1 MFTIDAFW
9 IILAGALV
17 AASGSILGSFLM
29 LRKMSLIGDAIS
41 HAVLPGIVLSY
52 LWSQSRDPFVMLFG
66 ATISGIL
73 TTLFIE
79 TLNKKAGV
87 QEDASIG
94 VTFTFLFAL
103 GVILISVYGHYA
115 DLDQDC
121 VLFGE
126 INFIPLNRFEWLG
139 MDMGPQAIYILGL
152 VLVVIV
158 LVIYLGYKQFM
169 LTSFDPSYAMAIG
182 MKTLVWH
189 YLLMGLVSLTTVASF
204 EAVGAILVI
213 ALLIVPPATAY
224 LISNR
229 LPEMLAWGVFFGLLA
244 AIGGYVLAYSL
255 DVSVSASM
263 VSVSGLLFAVV
274 FLAGILRKY
283 LNQKKNFNLEPEK
296 V

>member
-9 IILAGALV
+9 IILAGSLV
-17 AASGSILGSFLM
+17 AASGSVLGSFLM

-52 LWSQSRDPFVMLFG
+52 LWSQSRDPFIMLLG
-66 ATISGIL
+66 ATFSGIL

-139 MDMGPQAIYILGL
+139 IDMGPQAIYILSS
-152 VLVVIV
+152 VLIAI
-158 LVIYLGYKQFM
+158 LAIIYLGYKQFL
-169 LTSFDPSYAMAIG
+169 LTSFDPAYAKAIG
-182 MKTLVWH
+182 MKTLIWH

-213 ALLIVPPATAY
+213 ALLVVPSATAY
-224 LISNR
+224 LISHR
-229 LPEMLAWGVFFGLLA
+229 LPAMLAWGVTFGILA
-244 AIGGYVLAYSL
+244 SIGGYGLAYSL
-255 DVSVSASM
+255 DVSVSAAM
-263 VSVSGLLFAVV
+263 VSVSGLLFATV
-274 FLAGILRKY
+274 FMASLIRQHLNRK
-283 LNQKKNFNLEPEK
+283 KTVNLEPEK